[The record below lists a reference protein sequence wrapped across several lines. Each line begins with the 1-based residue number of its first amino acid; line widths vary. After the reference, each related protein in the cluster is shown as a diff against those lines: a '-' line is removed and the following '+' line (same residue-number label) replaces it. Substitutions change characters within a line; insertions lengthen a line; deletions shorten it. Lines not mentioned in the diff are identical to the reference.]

1 MALTRFARG
10 PSDRF
15 HTITASPKI
24 PPPKFAYQSLPQS
37 IRPWWTIDFRMD
49 GDRVLG
55 GDGRVGVNGR
65 SIVDSL
71 ASRVNA
77 IDPYGI
83 FRYFIP
89 PIWPSRRLTHDA
101 PGRIRSPQNYFSR
114 PPPDEGRSQHKYQLQ
129 RPDAMPSIPLGSDP

>member
-15 HTITASPKI
+15 PSSTASPQV
-24 PPPKFAYQSLPQS
+24 PPPKFGYQSLPRS
-37 IRPWWTIDFRMD
+37 IRQWSAIEFWM

-55 GDGRVGVNGR
+55 GGDRVGMNGR

-83 FRYFIP
+83 FRYFIT

-101 PGRIRSPQNYFSR
+101 PDRTRSLQNYFSR
-114 PPPDEGRSQHKYQLQ
+114 PPPDEGRSRHKYQLQ
-129 RPDAMPSIPLGSDP
+129 RPGVMLSIPLGSDP